1 MTSECRPNCLST
13 ESLAML
19 LTKAACQTISTSML
33 AADVKAG
40 APLNGD
46 GTINLV
52 HYAAWLAA
60 RSKD

>member
-1 MTSECRPNCLST
+1 MKFACRPDSLSI
-13 ESLAML
+13 EQLSEL
-19 LTKAACQTISTSML
+19 LSNAACRMISSSML
-33 AADVKAG
+33 AVDIRAG
-40 APLNGD
+40 APANGD